1 LVILVVG
8 WRFFALRR
16 GRLGPFSGFEP
27 VLQAGFFA
35 LVFGLVEASDTDFC
49 GQVLLIDPGIGIG
62 VGVFVAFAVVSFLYK
77 GVFSVWVV
85 NDRDA

>member
-1 LVILVVG
+1 LQPSLET
-8 WRFFALRR
+8 
-16 GRLGPFSGFEP
+16 GF
-27 VLQAGFFA
+27 LA
-35 LVFGLVEASDTDFC
+35 LVLGVVETTDTEFC
-49 GQVLLIDPGIGIG
+49 RQVFLIDPGIGIG